1 MGLFGSKKNKTMQ
14 AAMVHED
21 GLPNVLSTANV
32 LVVLDEANRTV
43 LFNAFQQ
50 KREITLSVDKIIK
63 VNRQQGDR
71 ITTKGNATKNA
82 VIGGALFGTTG
93 AVVGATTAKD
103 TQQTIFYDTI
113 TYVSNGEE
121 HNIVLRCFGNREEYK
136 LITKLQQMTTPEAFN
151 SSVEL

>member
-14 AAMVHED
+14 ALMVHEE

-32 LVVLDEANRTV
+32 MVVLDETNRTV
-43 LFNAFQQ
+43 LFNAFEQ
-50 KREITLSVDKIIK
+50 KKEITLSIDKITN

-82 VIGGALFGTTG
+82 AIGGALFGTTG

-113 TYVSNGEE
+113 AYVSNGEE
-121 HNIVLRCFGNREEYK
+121 HTIVLRCFGNRREYN
-136 LITKLQQMTTPEAFN
+136 LITKLQQMATPDAYN